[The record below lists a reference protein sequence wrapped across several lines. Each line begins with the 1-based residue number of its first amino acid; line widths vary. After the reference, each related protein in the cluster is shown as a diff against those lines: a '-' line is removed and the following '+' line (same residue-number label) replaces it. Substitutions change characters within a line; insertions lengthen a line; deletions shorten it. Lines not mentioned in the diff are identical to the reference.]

1 MKKKL
6 LSLAL
11 VAGMAISMLAGCGTT
26 AKNDDTF
33 KVGVILIGDATESYT
48 LAHIEGIKAAA
59 AKVGM
64 DVEKDIIWKEKVEE
78 SEDCYNSAKN
88 LVASGCK
95 LVISNS
101 YGHQDF
107 MADAAEEYTD
117 VNFVAMTGDYA
128 AISGLDNLF
137 NAFTGVYESRYVSGV
152 VAGMKLAEL
161 VKEDKIPATGYDKDG
176 NIKIGYVGAFP
187 YAEVKSGYTSF
198 FLGIKSVVENV
209 VMEVQYTSSWFD
221 IEKEAAAADTLIKD
235 GCVIIGQHA
244 DSTGAPD
251 KVQSYFD
258 NGTVVYSV
266 GYNVDMLET
275 APKAALT
282 SATNVWEAYYEK
294 LFSAA
299 IKGEALPQDV
309 ALGYADGGVAITALG
324 PEVADGTAA
333 KVAEVESALKAGT
346 LHVFDTSKFTVD
358 GKALDSCKI
367 DLSYMDWA
375 ANKVVY
381 QGETVE
387 AIKKDGDVSYFDESS
402 FRAAPYFSL
411 VIDGITELNN

>member
-11 VAGMAISMLAGCGTT
+11 VAAMAVSMFVGCGSTQ
-26 AKNDDTF
+26 KDDSF
-33 KVGVILIGDATESYT
+33 KVGVILVGDATESYT
-48 LAHIEGIKAAA
+48 LAHMEGIKAAA
-59 AKVGM
+59 KKVGIS
-64 DVEKDIIWKEKVEE
+64 ENDILWKEKIEE
-78 SEDCYNSAKN
+78 TEECYNSAKA
-88 LVASGCK
+88 LVAQGCK

-107 MADAAEEYTD
+107 MAQAAEEYKD

-128 AISGLDNLF
+128 AISGLDNF
-137 NAFTGVYESRYVSGV
+137 YNAFTGVYESRYVSGV
-152 VAGMKLAEL
+152 VAGMKVAEL
-161 VKEDKIPATGYDKDG
+161 VKDNKIPETGFDKDG

-187 YAEVKSGYTSF
+187 YAEVKSGYTAF
-198 FLGIKSVVENV
+198 FLGIQSVVPNV
-209 VMEVQYTSSWFD
+209 AMQVQYTSSWFD
-221 IEKEAAAADTLIKD
+221 IEKEAAAADTLIKN

-251 KVQSYFD
+251 KVQSYYD

-266 GYNVDMLET
+266 GYNVDMLST

-282 SATNVWEAYYEK
+282 SATNVWEVYYEK

-299 IKGEALPQDV
+299 LKGEKLPQDL

-324 PEVADGTAA
+324 PDVAEGTTE
-333 KVAEVESALKAGT
+333 KVAEVEAALREGK

-358 GKALDSCKI
+358 GKHLDSYKK
-367 DLSYMDWA
+367 DLSYMDFSTMT
-375 ANKVVY
+375 VVY
-381 QGETVE
+381 KGEEVE
-387 AIKKDGDVSYFDESS
+387 TIKKDGDVSYFDESA
-402 FRAAPYFSL
+402 FRAAPYFDL
-411 VIDGITELNN
+411 VIDGITELNAN